1 MKSNQIEDAPEEV
14 KSSVEDDT
22 KKPEADTIQKVKD
35 EIRKLPSIWID
46 HPTLKSLFTKLF
58 GLDGLKERIQMYGA
72 RTLIDTIIPQRA
84 REYIYTAD
92 TVVSLL
98 APNTVLSKTTN
109 TLRNIALLDSLAD
122 DMTGKI
128 ELSSGLDSYNTI
140 ATVLKD
146 IKECPIKLS
155 DYIIDMNHD
164 VPMGGMFLLSMAG
177 HAVGSVVELHSDMFN
192 RNGEESDT
200 IHCKLVYRTAII
212 EEDKFGY
219 IVHAIASYFVIIAE
233 IVEYNMLVFLYTNLS
248 NDRYD
253 VTIRRLYPGTLTIYG
268 LYRKEADYSTHNMHW
283 CRALPFSMVD
293 FSKYICQVAHGG
305 VGVSKRS
312 SFVHK
317 TEREIFD
324 KKTETLVQRI
334 VNADKLGCS
343 RAYALVGIPGTGK
356 SFIMNKIVKDNKD
369 AAVIVPYLPEHGLSW
384 EYRQYLQNVI
394 TAISNLHIYIMLDD
408 FDKYMSDDENSGKT
422 SQELIFLFDFLH
434 DNCPGGVDKDGKP
447 RKTFTLVATMNN
459 PKTLANAIIKRSE
472 RFDEVIEIGLPQS
485 FIYGK
490 RLNMI
495 KDEGD
500 RTNFDSIK
508 FRLVYWYMRR
518 KVITLADIGNIY
530 AIMKT
535 HRNKECINCTYGVRD
550 LMYAIRFI
558 QKNRKS
564 ASKEYA
570 I

>member
-1 MKSNQIEDAPEEV
+1 MNSNQTDDAPEVV
-14 KSSVEDDT
+14 KSPVEEET
-22 KKPEADTIQKVKD
+22 KQPEADTIQKVKD

-46 HPTLKSLFTKLF
+46 QPTLKSLFTKLF
-58 GLDGLKERIQMYGA
+58 GLEGLQERIQLYGV

-84 REYIYTAD
+84 RDYIYTAD

-140 ATVLKD
+140 STVLKD

-155 DYIIDMNHD
+155 DYIIDLYHD

-177 HAVGSVVELHSDMFN
+177 HAVGSVVELHSELFN

-200 IHCKLVYRTAII
+200 IHCKLLYRTAII
-212 EEDKFGY
+212 EEDKYGY
-219 IVHAIASYFVIIAE
+219 FVHAIASYFVVIAE
-233 IVEYNMLVFLYTNLS
+233 IVEYNMLVFLYANLN

-268 LYRKEADYSTHNMHW
+268 LYRKGVDYRTYTMNW

-293 FSKYICQVAHGG
+293 FGKYICNVTHGG
-305 VGVSKRS
+305 VGVYERS

-317 TEREIFD
+317 TAREIFD
-324 KKTETLVQRI
+324 KKTEILVQRI

-356 SFIMNKIVKDNKD
+356 SFIMTKIVKDNKD
-369 AAVIVPYLPEHGLSW
+369 AAVIIPYLPEHGLSW

-394 TAISNLHIYIMLDD
+394 TSISNLHIYIMLDD
-408 FDKYMSDDENSGKT
+408 FDKYMSDEENSGKT
-422 SQELIFLFDFLH
+422 SQELIFFFDYLH
-434 DNCPGGVDKDGKP
+434 TECPGGVDKDGNP

-495 KDEGD
+495 KDDGD

-508 FRLVYWYMRR
+508 FRPIYWYMRR